1 MATWRELEREPVRG
15 LLLPLGSHEQ
25 HGPHLP
31 LDTDTRVAVAV
42 AAAAAGRLPG
52 MLTLPAFP
60 YGASGEHAGFP
71 GTLSLGTAALAT
83 ALVELVRSADLLR
96 APVIVV
102 NGHGGNHDAL
112 RSAAATAVAEG
123 RVMRVWAP
131 PATGGDAHAGR
142 TETSLMLAI
151 AAETV
156 GEERPVGA
164 TAPLRELWPALSSG
178 RLREV
183 APEGVLGDARGASAD
198 EGRTLLARYTDDL
211 VAKAEAWLTKP

>member
-1 MATWRELEREPVRG
+1 MRG

-42 AAAAAGRLPG
+42 AAAAGVRVPG
-52 MLTLPAFP
+52 VRVLPAFA

-71 GTLSLGTAALAT
+71 GTLSLGTAALTA
-83 ALVELVRSADLLR
+83 ALVELVRSADLIA
-96 APVIVV
+96 APLIVV

-112 RSAAATAVAEG
+112 RAAAATAVAEG
-123 RVMRVWAP
+123 RALRVWSP
-131 PATGGDAHAGR
+131 PATPGGDAHAGR

-151 AAETV
+151 APRDV
-156 GEERPVGA
+156 GPERPVGA
-164 TAPLRELWPALSSG
+164 TGPLRELWPALSSG

-183 APEGVLGDARGASAD
+183 APNGVLGDARGASAD
-198 EGRTLLARYTDDL
+198 EGRTLLNHYADDL
-211 VAKAEAWLTKP
+211 VTKAEAWLPAR